1 MLWGYARF
9 PPCVLPLESVCAR
22 ADSGGIETTSEIA
35 ASEINQNFKTMFS
48 WNRPLIGL
56 RWYLV
61 PVGLN
66 VLLFLTQ
73 PATFDHGA
81 FDAVIL
87 FFSIPYWAI
96 AAIIGLRRARNIKV
110 LDFLYLV
117 SGNILMY
124 ALVCYAY
131 PLIRSAVR

>member
-1 MLWGYARF
+1 MKSFWN
-9 PPCVLPLESVCAR
+9 SVP
-22 ADSGGIETTSEIA
+22 
-35 ASEINQNFKTMFS
+35 

-73 PATFDHGA
+73 PATFDHGT
-81 FDAVIL
+81 FNAVIL

-96 AAIIGLRRARNIKV
+96 AAIIGFRRARNIKV
-110 LDFLYLV
+110 FDFLYLV

-131 PLIRSAVR
+131 PLIRSVIR